1 MAIARNCF
9 SGSSERFLPTRPLVC
24 TFTTVLMTTVSTVD
38 DAFATIRCM
47 LPQQVHHMLHGPLF
61 SSTYTSHAPS
71 ILPPFTSRRPLNDTQ
86 PPFRVQSKSQQVL
99 MSMVDAAASK
109 SGPTGGRGGTGGGG
123 GGGGGAAGLRIM
135 MTTRDASKLISSV
148 RKVVK
153 PLKVRRT

>member
-1 MAIARNCF
+1 
-9 SGSSERFLPTRPLVC
+9 
-24 TFTTVLMTTVSTVD
+24 
-38 DAFATIRCM
+38 
-47 LPQQVHHMLHGPLF
+47 
-61 SSTYTSHAPS
+61 
-71 ILPPFTSRRPLNDTQ
+71 
-86 PPFRVQSKSQQVL
+86 